1 MKQYRGKENP
11 QSKGHITITP
21 LKSLAAKIYDGNIHL
36 IRKENALRF
45 FYSSQN
51 TNKNN
56 VNPILHSPDKN
67 CYHLFF
73 ERNLVKFKEKE
84 RRSRNDWLGKVR
96 STCKVVVGG
105 RNLKVACTKSTCP
118 FI

>member
-45 FYSSQN
+45 F
-51 TNKNN
+51 
-56 VNPILHSPDKN
+56 ILHRIPTKTMLIQSYTVQTKIVII
-67 CYHLFF
+67 FSS
-73 ERNLVKFKEKE
+73 KE
-84 RRSRNDWLGKVR
+84 N
-96 STCKVVVGG
+96 
-105 RNLKVACTKSTCP
+105 
-118 FI
+118 